1 MINLE
6 NLFNAKIINDPWPHQ
21 IIDNFLDETVFEKI
35 KQLSEKISEIDDYDT
50 SEIIWLNELEELD
63 NMKSVSNDIV
73 ECADI
78 LVKNFEGIS
87 KPYNSIRQKSNLG
100 YFNVPR
106 FGISPTNIIN
116 EIHDEGTNKIMALI
130 VYISP
135 EESIGTLLYSKN
147 DENYFSKEIQWKP
160 NRAFLMYSI
169 PGITWHKFNSSDKKR
184 ITLNFYYEKLEA
196 LEHLNKNVSADKVNW
211 IREKFGEGKLTTDK
225 L

>member
-6 NLFNAKIINDPWPHQ
+6 NIFNAKIINDPWPHQ

-63 NMKSVSNDIV
+63 DTKSVSNDIV

-106 FGISPTNIIN
+106 FGISPANIIN

>member
-6 NLFNAKIINDPWPHQ
+6 NIFNAKIINDPWPHQ

-63 NMKSVSNDIV
+63 NIKSVSNDIV

-106 FGISPTNIIN
+106 FGISPANIIN